1 MDNNRFQNVL
11 MIVMMLIMLRGNIDE
26 TTSEHFSES
35 QSPIAQLNKSDRF
48 GLKPINAGET
58 FTLANPVEYTSSNVA
73 PDIGSI
79 EYQSMFAF
87 MKVEGSTCDVTVA
100 SGTETLYAENS
111 GYIYTFDTPW
121 AEYLG
126 MYPGLEDI
134 DSLTQL
140 VAQLED
146 SENMDGG
153 ITTCIVRFTDEAR
166 SFLNLGPNFE
176 FTLTVGREKITS
188 ESPNIIK

>member
-35 QSPIAQLNKSDRF
+35 QSPIAQLNRDDRF
-48 GLKPINAGET
+48 VLKPINAGET

-87 MKVEGSTCDVTVA
+87 VKVEGSTCDVTVA

-111 GYIYTFDTPW
+111 GYIYTFDDPW

-126 MYPGLEDI
+126 MYPGLEDLNF
-134 DSLTQL
+134 LTQL
-140 VAQLED
+140 VD
-146 SENMDGG
+146 RVNMDGG

-166 SFLNLGPNFE
+166 SFLDLESNTE
-176 FTLTVGREKITS
+176 FTLTAGSEEITNYS
-188 ESPNIIK
+188 SNSIK